1 MAVVYLDA
9 LDVSIADSWVV
20 PSNKTGTGNGEA
32 KIYVGQRPSKTYKNF
47 FGPTGFRLRC
57 RFRQSD
63 LLRFMDEMKVE
74 YWYPTFPY
82 RESEKLRE
90 LWVERRTEIENFGGE
105 FIHFNADEQHQLEGP
120 RGYINSE
127 DDNYQL
133 IRTLPLPGTSIL
145 KIVKLEENGETI
157 FEFRLMPDFD
167 GSTHRS
173 VENEIIMGSQEDAL
187 RRANEL
193 IPPPATTIER
203 IVRTRVGQ
211 QKFKKGVMMQCD
223 GTCAFTLVRDEGLLI
238 AGHIRPW
245 SKSDDIQKLDPQN
258 GLVFTPTYDR
268 LFNNGLIT
276 FTDSRALM
284 ISPLVSR
291 ETATRLHIAPNM
303 EVDIPLLGASNAKRR
318 EYMDF
323 HREYEFRT

>member
-1 MAVVYLDA
+1 MAVVYVDA

-90 LWVERRTEIENFGGE
+90 LWVERRTEIENFGSE
-105 FIHFNADEQHQLEGP
+105 FIHFNADEQRQLEGP
-120 RGYINSE
+120 RGYINSD

-173 VENEIIMGSQEDAL
+173 VEDEIIMDSQEDAL

-203 IVRTRVGQ
+203 IVKTRIGQ
-211 QKFKKGVMMQCD
+211 QKFKKGVLFQCD
-223 GTCAFTLVRDEGLLI
+223 GTCAFTSVRDEGLLI

-245 SKSDDIQKLDPQN
+245 AKSDDSQKLDPQN

-303 EVDIPLLGASNAKRR
+303 EVDIPLLGGNNVKRR

-323 HREYEFRT
+323 HREHEFRK